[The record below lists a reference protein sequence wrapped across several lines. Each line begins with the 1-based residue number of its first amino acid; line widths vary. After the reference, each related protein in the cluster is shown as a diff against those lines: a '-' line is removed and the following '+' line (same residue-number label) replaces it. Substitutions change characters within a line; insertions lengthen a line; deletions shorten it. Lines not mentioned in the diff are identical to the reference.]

1 MSILN
6 YTGGNLEADI
16 QLPSSKSLSN
26 RALLIQALCDQTF
39 PIHSLSTAHDTKLLQ
54 THLQLIKVADT
65 LCLLDCEDA
74 GTPFRFLLAYACI
87 QEGKSLFL
95 TGTSRLLE
103 RPIQALLDAL
113 SVMGA
118 DIAWQQFEGRNGYLI
133 QGKKLIGG
141 ELRISGGISSQFIS
155 ALCLVA
161 PCLENGLRI
170 TIENQI
176 LSESYISMTLS
187 MMKYFGITSRF
198 EDQQIIIDAQSYHA
212 KEIRIES
219 DWSSATFFYA
229 MSMLMPSVKIKLKG
243 LQKNSLQG
251 DARIVSLAE
260 DFGIETIFDSDA
272 CLLQRIKEIDP
283 HHNQPYDLRDVPD
296 LAVPFLVACAM
307 QYSKVTLYGLDH
319 LEWKE
324 SKRLSALQHEL
335 AKAGFHITYHDNTLS
350 FLPSVPA
357 NINTPILIETYNDH
371 RILMAM
377 SMLCLHGYTLNVD
390 DIHCVKKSFPN
401 FFTEI
406 KKAGF
411 QLSESL
417 PESLSM

>member
-26 RALLIQALCDQTF
+26 RALLIQALCEQPF

-54 THLQLIKVADT
+54 SHLLQIKVTDT

-74 GTPFRFLLAYACI
+74 GTPFRFLLAYACL
-87 QEGKSLFL
+87 QEDKTFFL

-103 RPIQALLDAL
+103 RPIQALVDAL
-113 SVMGA
+113 RFLGA
-118 DIAWQQFEGRNGYLI
+118 DIAFQPFEGRNGYLI
-133 QGKKLIGG
+133 QGKKITGG
-141 ELRISGGISSQFIS
+141 DLKISGGISSQFIS

-170 TIENQI
+170 TIDDQI

-198 EDQQIIIDAQSYHA
+198 EQQQIIIDAQPYCA
-212 KEIRIES
+212 REINIES

-229 MSMLMPSVKIKLKG
+229 MSMLMPSVKIKLNG

-260 DFGIETIFDSDA
+260 DFGIETVFHADA
-272 CLLQRIKEIDP
+272 CLLQRTKEIDP
-283 HHNQPYDLRDVPD
+283 HHNQQYDLRDVPD

-307 QYSKVTLYGLDH
+307 QYPKVTLCALDH

-335 AKAGFHITYHDNTLS
+335 AKAGFHFTYQDNTLS
-350 FLPSVPA
+350 FSPSVSA
-357 NINTPILIETYNDH
+357 NTHSPVLIETYNDH

-377 SMLCLHGYTLNVD
+377 SMLCLRGYTLQIN

-411 QLSESL
+411 QRSESL
-417 PESLSM
+417 PVSI